1 MKRKTLTL
9 AICFL
14 ALIAIV
20 SVGFASWIITRPSE
34 VASDPGSITAE
45 AVTESGYQLSVAT
58 HGSSVANIHYGSV
71 TGAPKKGGNNWL
83 SNDGAQPEN
92 LSYEMKLT
100 SSKYEFMSDK
110 VYVNVQSIEGTY
122 LQDVN
127 EYVDILS
134 VNKFQKAGES
144 AVQSKFNAAMA
155 ANYVAAPTITL
166 NGAESANVYVKNFE
180 ISKDEHFGLM
190 VKVDDEAAE
199 FKTVK
204 EIKDLASTATS
215 IVAVSAN
222 SNVVFDADEDT
233 VEITG
238 EVYCLVKVNF
248 NWGSF
253 FGAKDDNADYD
264 EGTALNPEVYYSY
277 VAFSDAEASAATTA
291 FETIKAIAD
300 AQTQYKVIFSDSAKA

>member
-71 TGAPKKGGNNWL
+71 ADSPKKGGNNWL
-83 SNDGAQPEN
+83 SNDGSQPEN

-110 VYVNVQSIEGTY
+110 VYVNVQSIEGKY
-122 LQDVN
+122 VQGEN

-134 VNKFQKAGES
+134 TNKFQKPDS
-144 AVQSKFNAAMA
+144 AAEQSKFNAAMA

-166 NGAESANVYVKNFE
+166 NGSAESSLYKVNFE
-180 ISKDEHFGLM
+180 ISKETHFGLM
-190 VKVDDEAAE
+190 VKVDDDPKAV
-199 FKTVK
+199 FKTVAQ
-204 EIKDLASTATS
+204 IKQLAASGSS
-215 IVAVSAN
+215 IVSASASATVTVSD
-222 SNVVFDADEDT
+222 NVAT
-233 VEITG
+233 ITG

-248 NWGSF
+248 NWGSY
-253 FGAKDDNADYD
+253 FGAKSENIDYE

-277 VAFSDAEASAATTA
+277 VAFSDQEATDATKA
-291 FETIKAIAD
+291 FNAIKAIAD
-300 AQTQYKVIFSDSAKA
+300 AETKYKVVFSDTAK